1 MAWLLTWLV
10 HGLAIALV
18 ARFALRALPGLSAA
32 TRYAMWWAALVL
44 VLILPIVRGL
54 SIGAERGTQM
64 SAVSGASSSSSQ
76 GDLGTPAPAPA
87 AAPAPLQ
94 LLQSF
99 SLPPVSLPRVPAWL
113 MSIVIG

>member
-18 ARFALRALPGLSAA
+18 TRFALRALPGLSAA

-54 SIGAERGTQM
+54 YDRRGRAA
-64 SAVSGASSSSSQ
+64 SAASASVGCLRSSASASS
-76 GDLGTPAPAPA
+76 
-87 AAPAPLQ
+87 
-94 LLQSF
+94 
-99 SLPPVSLPRVPAWL
+99 
-113 MSIVIG
+113 

>member
-18 ARFALRALPGLSAA
+18 TRFALRALPGLSAA

-54 SIGAERGTQM
+54 AIGAGAQV
-64 SAVSGASSSSSQ
+64 SAVSS
-76 GDLGTPAPAPA
+76 APT
-87 AAPAPLQ
+87 LCH
-94 LLQSF
+94 LR
-99 SLPPVSLPRVPAWL
+99 LPRL
-113 MSIVIG
+113 